1 MKLSRERIRLL
12 AESLASRLLAE
23 GHLELLG
30 EQRAL
35 VESLNHT
42 ITEELLVE
50 DRLNAEVR
58 ELMKN
63 YESEIQRG
71 GVDYQKMFTMIKSR
85 LVKERGLIL

>member
-1 MKLSRERIRLL
+1 MKLSRGRISLL

-23 GHLELLG
+23 GHLEVLG
-30 EQRAL
+30 EKKAL
-35 VESLNHT
+35 VEALNQT
-42 ITEELLVE
+42 ITEELMVE

-63 YESEIQRG
+63 YETEIQRG